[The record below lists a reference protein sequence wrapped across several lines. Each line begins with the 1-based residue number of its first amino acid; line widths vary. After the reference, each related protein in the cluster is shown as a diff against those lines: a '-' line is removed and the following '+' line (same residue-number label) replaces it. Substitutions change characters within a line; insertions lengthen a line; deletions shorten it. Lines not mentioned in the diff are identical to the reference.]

1 MSPTEDPQKTPFLPI
16 LLYVL
21 GFVAI
26 LAVLAFV
33 VAAVIRLL

>member
-1 MSPTEDPQKTPFLPI
+1 MSPTEDPQRTPFLPI

>member
-1 MSPTEDPQKTPFLPI
+1 MNPTEDPQKTPFFPI

-26 LAVLAFV
+26 LALLAFLL
-33 VAAVIRLL
+33 AAVIRLL

>member
-1 MSPTEDPQKTPFLPI
+1 MNSTEDPQKTPFLPI

-21 GFVAI
+21 GFMAI

>member
-1 MSPTEDPQKTPFLPI
+1 LALTEDPQRTPFLPI

-21 GFVAI
+21 GFMAI
-26 LAVLAFV
+26 LALLAFV